1 MIELYLGYTSM
12 AIEKIIGI
20 EDLKTN
26 NLLKNIEDI
35 LECATRYTVFPVISN
50 IYNLFTQLG
59 PIQNVKDGNNYLT
72 YDNEKELINMI
83 VNDSKY
89 DNLYQVWNKLIHE
102 LTGEIDELHRLLK
115 DDEISRYLM
124 ALLYFFC
131 SLKLEFRHEDLRW
144 MKPFLLENEVTA
156 KSICD
161 LFKFNGINIGFEEAE
176 DIWKEYSDEVCA
188 SYLTYPDNVPHSE
201 LSGLFFELNS
211 IREKL

>member
-1 MIELYLGYTSM
+1 MNELYLGYTSM
-12 AIEKIIGI
+12 GVENVIGI
-20 EDLKTN
+20 EDLKTGQ
-26 NLLKNIEDI
+26 LLKNIEDI
-35 LECATRYTVFPVISN
+35 LECATHYTVFPAISN

-59 PIQNVKDGNNYLT
+59 PIQNVKDGNNYLI

-83 VNDSKY
+83 FIETES

-115 DDEISRYLM
+115 DDEISHYLI

-131 SLKLEFRHEDLRW
+131 SLKVEFRHEDLRW
-144 MKPFLLENEVTA
+144 MKPFLLENKVTA
-156 KSICD
+156 KAICD

-188 SYLTYPDNVPHSE
+188 SYLEYPDNVPHSE
-201 LSGLFFELNS
+201 LTGLFLELNS
-211 IREKL
+211 IRENI